1 MDIIL
6 PRVLQCSRFIVK
18 SSATQRRIVKD
29 YEFDYYVGKTRDIR
43 IDGIAYKVVPGTLV
57 FRRPG
62 QITEGFGDYDCYI
75 LSLDFEKSSR
85 FSPQTFL
92 RHRKDAPQSS
102 DAAPFLADF
111 PPVHIPHL
119 QAEIRAL
126 YELLVSCSYPNLVQP
141 ALQAGYV
148 EELLLLLLASA
159 KHVNRKLSAS
169 SQQPKGYIPQLCSYI
184 NQHYREK
191 ITAQQLSA
199 QVSLNQNY
207 LIRIFKQQL
216 NMTPNEYIQQPRLF
230 YARELLLNSQLPVQE
245 IADACGFQSCAYFSK
260 VFKAHTQ
267 TTPTEYRKSMGVF
280 PASAP

>member
-6 PRVLQCSRFIVK
+6 PQVLQCSRFIVK
-18 SSATQRRIVKD
+18 SNTAQRRVVKD

-43 IDGIAYKVVPGTLV
+43 IDGIAYKVLPGTLV

-75 LSLDFEKSSR
+75 LSVDFEKNSR
-85 FSPQTFL
+85 YTPQSFV

-111 PPVHIPHL
+111 PTVHIPHL
-119 QAEIRAL
+119 QSEIREL

-141 ALQAGYV
+141 ALQERYM
-148 EELLLLLLASA
+148 EELLFLLLSCA
-159 KHVNRKLSAS
+159 KHFHRGMSVRG
-169 SQQPKGYIPQLCSYI
+169 QPVKAYVPQLCSYI

-191 ITAQQLSA
+191 LTTEQLSA
-199 QVSLNQNY
+199 HVSLNQNY

-216 NMTPNEYIQQPRLF
+216 NMTPNEYIQETRLF
-230 YARELLLNSQLPVQE
+230 YARELLLNSQLSIQE

-260 VFKAHTQ
+260 VFKAHIQ
-267 TTPTEYRKSMGVF
+267 ATPSEYRKNMITAISR
-280 PASAP
+280 